1 MTKFFVRNFYQFLIT
16 ANYFRLL
23 DITFVKFKIHKCYVG
38 TWNDCK
44 KKKYQTTYCL
54 ITIYYKQSFYQI

>member
-1 MTKFFVRNFYQFLIT
+1 MTTFFVRNFYQFLIT

-23 DITFVKFKIHKCYVG
+23 DITFIKLKIHKRYVG

-44 KKKYQTTYCL
+44 KKKSNLL
-54 ITIYYKQSFYQI
+54 II